1 MNPSQQIPDL
11 TASRH
16 ADPEVE
22 LLRGREF
29 VTRVFA
35 WMFLGLLTTAGIGYW
50 FSESIGADALAAN
63 AWVFIVLIVA
73 MLGLVFFLSARIQT
87 LSHGVAVFMF
97 LLITAIMGAFLSSIF
112 VTYTTGSIAVTF
124 AVTATMFGSMAFLG
138 AVLKMDLTRFGS
150 ILLMALIGFI
160 VGTIVNLIWFN
171 ETIYWVLTGIGILIF
186 CGLTSYD
193 MQRIVNMSR
202 EDADSRLAITGAL
215 SLYLDFINLFLLLL
229 RIFGRR

>member
-1 MNPSQQIPDL
+1 MSPSEQLPDL
-11 TASRH
+11 TASPR
-16 ADPEVE
+16 AGSDVE
-22 LLRGREF
+22 LLQGSAF

-35 WMFLGLLTTAGIGYW
+35 WMFLGLLTTAGVGYW
-50 FSESIGADALAAN
+50 FAESLGEATLTAN
-63 AWVFIVLIVA
+63 PWIFVFLIVA
-73 MLGLVFFLSARIQT
+73 MLGLVFFLSARIQS
-87 LSHGVAVFMF
+87 LPHGVAVFMF

-112 VTYTTGSIAVTF
+112 VAYTTGSIAVTF
-124 AVTATMFGSMAFLG
+124 AITSVMFGSMAFLG

-160 VGTIVNLIWFN
+160 VGTVVNLIWFN
-171 ETIYWVLTGIGILIF
+171 ETIYWVLTGIGILLF

-202 EDADSRLAITGAL
+202 SDADSRFAIVGAL